1 MELSFRDAVPVED
14 DAVGLEAGG
23 LVELDEQLLHHGR
36 QVLDD
41 LLTVLL
47 DTHGGRIAARVGIH
61 AAHNLKHKKKRT
73 LTPMAAR
80 KESTDSVIQ

>member
-41 LLTVLL
+41 LLPVLL
-47 DTHGGRIAARVGIH
+47 DTHRGRIAARVGIH
-61 AAHNLKHKKKRT
+61 AANNLEHKKKRT